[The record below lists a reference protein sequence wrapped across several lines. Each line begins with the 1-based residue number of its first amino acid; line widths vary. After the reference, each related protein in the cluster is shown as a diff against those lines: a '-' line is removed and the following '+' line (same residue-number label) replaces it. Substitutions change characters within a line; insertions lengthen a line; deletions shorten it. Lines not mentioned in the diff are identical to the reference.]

1 MAPGGKR
8 ARRGGGAAA
17 APGGE
22 GGEGAPAPAP
32 GPGPPERAPRGD
44 RADLPPELLEAS
56 RPALR
61 AMPAG
66 DPFWEELKRDTQE
79 AVARRVPAPPAPWA
93 DLPPELFE
101 KVARAVPA
109 GDRLWFRLV
118 CRSWAAAGAG
128 AAPAGREEPLPPGKV
143 TRTRGADAAAS
154 VTRAV
159 MVLGALEGPPA
170 GVKSKYGGKVSY
182 SPQCFKNDLCLVA
195 AFNGHL
201 AVLQWARVHGC
212 PWDESTC
219 SRVAKNGHLAVLQWA
234 RAQGC
239 RWDGTTCAYAAMN
252 GHLEV
257 LKWAR
262 AQGCPWEERT
272 CEAAAVGGH
281 LEVLRWARAHGCPE

>member
-17 APGGE
+17 AGGGE

-32 GPGPPERAPRGD
+32 GPGPPARAPRGD

-79 AVARRVPAPPAPWA
+79 AMARRVPAPPAPWA

-170 GVKSKYGGKVSY
+170 GVKYGGKVSY

-201 AVLQWARVHGC
+201 AVLQWARAHGC
-212 PWDESTC
+212 T
-219 SRVAKNGHLAVLQWA
+219 
-234 RAQGC
+234 
-239 RWDGTTCAYAAMN
+239 WDG
-252 GHLEV
+252 
-257 LKWAR
+257 R
-262 AQGCPWEERT
+262 ACMLQR
-272 CEAAAVGGH
+272 GGTSGSCSG
-281 LEVLRWARAHGCPE
+281 RGSTGAPGTNRRAHGLPRTGTSRSSNGRGPRGAAGTERRARTLP